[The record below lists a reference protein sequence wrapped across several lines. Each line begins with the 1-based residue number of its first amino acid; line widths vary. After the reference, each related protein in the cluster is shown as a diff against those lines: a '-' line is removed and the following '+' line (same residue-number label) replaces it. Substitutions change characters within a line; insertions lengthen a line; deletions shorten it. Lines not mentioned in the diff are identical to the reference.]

1 MVGYVF
7 VLVCFQCFGCVVLQ
21 NVASLQTFRFVIGS
35 YRFCFVPY
43 NLLSLFIIK
52 REKQAGLVTSSLDG
66 RLNFWSMSNLREPVE
81 SMQVPGGSVSCLAV
95 APESESLILGDD
107 QGSLFT
113 VTSSSTTS
121 GNKKKTSLRRKQAR
135 KLEATGTTEDGANV
149 SSNGHF
155 GMVTAV
161 AARPRIHASTGL
173 AKGFCRGSAGLV
185 LTTGVDWTTQL
196 WAPAYKDTPLF
207 SWTSHSYDSVS
218 DVQWNPHNPGIFAT
232 ASSNGTVGL
241 WNLAQSLDESLTD
254 GLAVSTAATD
264 DLEVEGLTKLAW
276 SIPDGRRLA
285 VAGGGGRVHVLTLA
299 DEVVRPKGDE
309 DSKIVQ
315 QLVARGFLSRP

>member
-1 MVGYVF
+1 M
-7 VLVCFQCFGCVVLQ
+7 
-21 NVASLQTFRFVIGS
+21 T
-35 YRFCFVPY
+35 
-43 NLLSLFIIK
+43 
-52 REKQAGLVTSSLDG
+52 TSLDG
-66 RLNFWSMSNLREPVE
+66 RVNFWSMSNLREPVE
-81 SMQVPGGSVSCLAV
+81 SIQVPGGSVSCLAV
-95 APESESLILGDD
+95 APESESLIMGDD

-113 VTSSSTTS
+113 VTASSAAATANAAANT
-121 GNKKKTSLRRKQAR
+121 KKKTSLRRKQVR
-135 KLEATGTTEDGANV
+135 KLELSAVDAQDEANIL

-155 GMVTAV
+155 GMVTSV
-161 AARPRIHASTGL
+161 ATRPRIQTNTGL

-196 WAPAYKDTPLF
+196 WAPAYRDTPLL

-218 DVQWNPHNPGIFAT
+218 DVQWNPYNPGIFAT

-241 WNLAQSLDESLTD
+241 WNLSQSLDESLTD
-254 GLAVSTAATD
+254 GLAVSATTAGGD
-264 DLEVEGLTKLAW
+264 GQEVEGLTKLAW

-285 VAGGGGRVHVLTLA
+285 VAGGGGRVHLLTLA

-309 DSKIVQ
+309 DAKIVQ

>member
-1 MVGYVF
+1 MWYALTSIDLSFFIVSLCL
-7 VLVCFQCFGCVVLQ
+7 VL
-21 NVASLQTFRFVIGS
+21 
-35 YRFCFVPY
+35 FCKNN
-43 NLLSLFIIK
+43 NLHSK
-52 REKQAGLVTSSLDG
+52 AGLVTSSLDG

-81 SMQVPGGSVSCLAV
+81 SIQVPGGSVSCLAV
-95 APESESLILGDD
+95 APESESLIMGDD

-113 VTSSSTTS
+113 VTASSTAAAN
-121 GNKKKTSLRRKQAR
+121 NKKKTSLRRKQLR
-135 KLEATGTTEDGANV
+135 KLEVAAGTLDEANNNV

-155 GMVTAV
+155 GMVTSV
-161 AARPRIHASTGL
+161 ATRPRIQTNTGL

-196 WAPAYKDTPLF
+196 WAPAYKDTPLL

-218 DVQWNPHNPGIFAT
+218 DVQWNPYNPGIFAT
-232 ASSNGTVGL
+232 ASTNGTVGL

-254 GLAVSTAATD
+254 GLTVSAAAATTGGEEQ
-264 DLEVEGLTKLAW
+264 EVEGLTKLAW

-309 DSKIVQ
+309 DARIVQ